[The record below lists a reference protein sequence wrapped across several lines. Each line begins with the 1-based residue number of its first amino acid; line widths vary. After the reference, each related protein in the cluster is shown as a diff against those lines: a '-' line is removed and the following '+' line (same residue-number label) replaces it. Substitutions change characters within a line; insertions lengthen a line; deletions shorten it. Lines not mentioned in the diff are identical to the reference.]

1 MKKIIILL
9 FTIYFGQNIFAQCP
23 VISGIMINA
32 CIGTSTEQTN
42 EFLVIRNGNS
52 TTMAGNISLDLPSGN
67 PTGIHTF
74 GSITQANTVVQ
85 SFDAF
90 ITNAAC
96 KSNGAT
102 PILIASDASTVF
114 PPNANIL
121 YFPGGTFVS
130 AAYDFNAY
138 CGLTLYVLVSNI
150 TVTPSTAFFSN
161 TVPRTTT
168 IATTGCNA
176 GSTSSYTYTTP
187 ANNDGE
193 YVNFAAPDNPTLAA
207 GNSGSGTS
215 SLSFSNNGC
224 AIPPPNVVTPITL
237 SSITAFRLSKNS
249 VLVNWKTLS
258 EVNIKYMAVE
268 RSGNASEFIEI
279 AQLNRLGGVS
289 SSQNYQYVDN
299 SALLANSYY
308 RLRIV
313 DNDGKITYSNIV
325 TLKSIVSNSNIL
337 CYPKLANDKVTIE
350 WNSKNVSTTAIT
362 IIDAFGRVIL
372 NKNIFTNIGFNK
384 SEIDINIL
392 KTGVYYVRINN
403 DDTKITESFYK
414 Q

>member
-1 MKKIIILL
+1 
-9 FTIYFGQNIFAQCP
+9 
-23 VISGIMINA
+23 
-32 CIGTSTEQTN
+32 
-42 EFLVIRNGNS
+42 
-52 TTMAGNISLDLPSGN
+52 
-67 PTGIHTF
+67 
-74 GSITQANTVVQ
+74 
-85 SFDAF
+85 
-90 ITNAAC
+90 
-96 KSNGAT
+96 
-102 PILIASDASTVF
+102 
-114 PPNANIL
+114 
-121 YFPGGTFVS
+121 
-130 AAYDFNAY
+130 
-138 CGLTLYVLVSNI
+138 
-150 TVTPSTAFFSN
+150 
-161 TVPRTTT
+161 
-168 IATTGCNA
+168 
-176 GSTSSYTYTTP
+176 
-187 ANNDGE
+187 
-193 YVNFAAPDNPTLAA
+193 
-207 GNSGSGTS
+207 
-215 SLSFSNNGC
+215 
-224 AIPPPNVVTPITL
+224 
-237 SSITAFRLSKNS
+237 
-249 VLVNWKTLS
+249 
-258 EVNIKYMAVE
+258 MAVE